1 MAKTPLELAHEIAQE
16 CISKAPVIILGSG
29 ASAAYGI
36 PGMPALKAHL
46 LATAA
51 PIDATPNEIT
61 EWEAFKKHLETV
73 DIETAL
79 TDVRLPEAMT
89 RHVVVSTWDFLAPYD
104 ALVFQRLLENRKL
117 FPLTRLYHHIFSSIH
132 REINVVTPNY
142 DLLAEYAADAGEMCH
157 YTGFGYGH
165 LRLRAKAHTPKIH
178 LGGSPAR
185 TVNIW
190 KVHGSFDWFRDK
202 AGVVM
207 ALPSTNKRPTNADPV
222 IVTPGIEKYRLTYD
236 EPFVSIK
243 QGADLALQSASAYF
257 CIGYGFNDTHM
268 QTKLIDRCRT
278 EAVPLVLITKQIS
291 PTAVAFL
298 KSGQCQRYMAIEESG
313 SGSRMYTAEYP
324 NGVDIPNHG
333 YWSLDQFLTMVI
345 S

>member
-36 PGMPALKAHL
+36 PGMPALKTHL

-51 PIDATPNEIT
+51 PKDATPGDIV
-61 EWEAFKKHLETV
+61 EWENFKARLGTV
-73 DIETAL
+73 DLETAL
-79 TDVRLPEAMT
+79 TEIRLPDAMT
-89 RHVVVSTWDFLAPYD
+89 RQVVVSTWDFLAPYD
-104 ALVFQRLLENRKL
+104 VLVFQKLLEKRTL
-117 FPLTRLYHHIFSSIH
+117 FPLTSLYRHLFSSIH
-132 REINVVTPNY
+132 HEINVVTPNY

-165 LRLRAKAHTPKIH
+165 LRLRAKTQAPRIH

-190 KVHGSFDWFRDK
+190 KVHGSFDWFRDG

-207 ALPSTNKRPTNADPV
+207 ALPSTGKRPPNAEPV
-222 IVTPGIEKYRLTYD
+222 IVTPGIEKYRLTHD
-236 EPFVSIK
+236 EPFLSIK
-243 QGADLALQSASAYF
+243 QGADLALQSARSYF
-257 CIGYGFNDTHM
+257 CIGYGFNDPHM
-268 QTKLIDRCRT
+268 QTKLVERCRT
-278 EAVPLVLITKQIS
+278 ESVPLVLITKEITH
-291 PTAVAFL
+291 TAKAFL
-298 KSGQCQRYMAIEESG
+298 KSGQCQRYMAIEECG
-313 SGSRMYTAEYP
+313 SGSRIYSTEYP
-324 NGVDIPNHG
+324 DGIDIPNHG

-345 S
+345 A